1 MAEGGSKRVRARGQ
15 GGAGLGDL
23 GILETHSPWPSPA
36 KHLILDTPPP
46 LPVLSLGVGPD
57 IFAVSLNP
65 TVGSAPQRSGV
76 ATLCNH

>member
-1 MAEGGSKRVRARGQ
+1 MAAGGYERIRARGQ

-36 KHLILDTPPP
+36 KHLILDPS